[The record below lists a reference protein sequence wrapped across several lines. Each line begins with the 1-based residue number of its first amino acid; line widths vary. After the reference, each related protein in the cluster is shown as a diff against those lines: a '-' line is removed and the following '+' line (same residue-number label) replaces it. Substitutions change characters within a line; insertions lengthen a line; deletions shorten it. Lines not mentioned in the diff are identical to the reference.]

1 MALGDIAQCHRL
13 RAGASAAPSV
23 RGPANAGG
31 FHRLAMIATAP
42 APRTTNILGRR
53 LLATFVTV
61 LLLTLAGSAIG
72 VWSLRSVDAATR
84 QAIENNVAT
93 ERLVADAYRL
103 QAINTERYKAMAL
116 SSEPEVGE
124 ILSADIERTQ
134 TQYSGLMDQLAT
146 RLQTPAEQALLT
158 GTHDKAQD
166 FQAAVKE
173 LVAARDFGLT
183 ERIRKVFT
191 ERFEPSAAALLG
203 SLQQLAQ
210 SQRDAIDAA
219 GAQIAQSSQRAQVAL
234 TLFCATALLLG
245 SVLTWWLV
253 RSISRPIGT
262 ANATAQRVSSLDLRE
277 NIEGHNRDEAGQLLL
292 SLNTMQEALRT
303 LVMQVRQS
311 AQSVRLAAHEIA
323 QGNADL
329 SERTEG
335 TASSLQQTAAA
346 LEQVTQRLHQSTE
359 TAARAEHMAS
369 QASAVATEGGN
380 AMAQVVRTM
389 QNIQQSS
396 RKVEEVTGVIDS
408 IAFQTNI
415 LALNAAVEAARA
427 GEQGRGFAVVAG
439 EVRALAQRSADA
451 AKEIKGLID
460 GSVAK
465 VEQGARLV
473 GDAGATMTDIVEQ
486 AQRVAGLIAE
496 ISTATAE
503 QTDGIAQVGE
513 AVAHLDRST
522 QQNAALVEQSA
533 AAAQALKQQAAQ
545 LAQAV
550 SVFRLGFDA
559 AASSSAHSSPRRS
572 HALPDRAASAAP
584 RLPGV

>member
-1 MALGDIAQCHRL
+1 
-13 RAGASAAPSV
+13 
-23 RGPANAGG
+23 
-31 FHRLAMIATAP
+31 MIATAP

-124 ILSADIERTQ
+124 ILPADIERTQ
-134 TQYSGLMDQLAT
+134 THYRELMDQLAT

-292 SLNTMQEALRT
+292 SLNTMQQALRT

-380 AMAQVVRTM
+380 AMAQVVHTM

-427 GEQGRGFAVVAG
+427 GEQGRGFAVVAA
-439 EVRALAQRSADA
+439 EVRQLAMRAGEA
-451 AKEIKGLID
+451 AREIKGLIATSAQNVETGTALVNGAGHTMGQIVD
-460 GSVAK
+460 SIRNVASMISDISTTTLSQTRDINDINTA
-465 VEQGARLV
+465 VARL
-473 GDAGATMTDIVEQ
+473 DQM
-486 AQRVAGLIAE
+486 
-496 ISTATAE
+496 
-503 QTDGIAQVGE
+503 
-513 AVAHLDRST
+513 T
-522 QQNAALVEQSA
+522 QQNSALVEESA
-533 AAAQALKQQAAQ
+533 AASEGLRHQANELTHLISQFVLPPQ
-545 LAQAV
+545 
-550 SVFRLGFDA
+550 
-559 AASSSAHSSPRRS
+559 HE
-572 HALPDRAASAAP
+572 ALPVPGPVRMPALPSA
-584 RLPGV
+584 

>member
-1 MALGDIAQCHRL
+1 
-13 RAGASAAPSV
+13 
-23 RGPANAGG
+23 
-31 FHRLAMIATAP
+31 MIATAP

-103 QAINTERYKAMAL
+103 QAINAERYKAMAL

-134 TQYSGLMDQLAT
+134 THYRELMDQLAT

-173 LVAARDFGLT
+173 LVTARDFGLT
-183 ERIRKVFT
+183 ERIRKVFA

-427 GEQGRGFAVVAG
+427 GEQGRGFAVVAA
-439 EVRALAQRSADA
+439 EVRQLAMRAGEA
-451 AKEIKGLID
+451 AREIKGLIATSAQNVETGTALVNGAGHTMGQIVD
-460 GSVAK
+460 SIRNVASMISDISTTTLSQTRDINDINTA
-465 VEQGARLV
+465 VARL
-473 GDAGATMTDIVEQ
+473 DQM
-486 AQRVAGLIAE
+486 
-496 ISTATAE
+496 
-503 QTDGIAQVGE
+503 
-513 AVAHLDRST
+513 T
-522 QQNAALVEQSA
+522 QQNSALVEESA
-533 AAAQALKQQAAQ
+533 AASEGLRHQANELTHLISQFVLPPQ
-545 LAQAV
+545 
-550 SVFRLGFDA
+550 
-559 AASSSAHSSPRRS
+559 HE
-572 HALPDRAASAAP
+572 ALPVPGPVRMPALPSA
-584 RLPGV
+584 

>member
-1 MALGDIAQCHRL
+1 
-13 RAGASAAPSV
+13 
-23 RGPANAGG
+23 
-31 FHRLAMIATAP
+31 MIATAP
-42 APRTTNILGRR
+42 APRATNILGRR

-134 TQYSGLMDQLAT
+134 THYRELMDQLAT

-173 LVAARDFGLT
+173 LVTARDFGLT

-219 GAQIAQSSQRAQVAL
+219 AAQIAQSSQRAQVAL

-253 RSISRPIGT
+253 RSISRPIGA

-323 QGNADL
+323 QGNAEL

-396 RKVEEVTGVIDS
+396 RKVEEVSGVIDS

-427 GEQGRGFAVVAG
+427 GEQGRGFAVVAA
-439 EVRALAQRSADA
+439 EVRQLAMRAGEA
-451 AKEIKGLID
+451 AREIKGLIATSAQNVETGTALVNGAGHTMGQIVD
-460 GSVAK
+460 SIRNVASMISDISTTTLSQTRDINDINTA
-465 VEQGARLV
+465 VARL
-473 GDAGATMTDIVEQ
+473 DQM
-486 AQRVAGLIAE
+486 
-496 ISTATAE
+496 
-503 QTDGIAQVGE
+503 
-513 AVAHLDRST
+513 T
-522 QQNAALVEQSA
+522 QQNSALVEESA
-533 AAAQALKQQAAQ
+533 AASEGLRHQANELTHLISQFVLPSQ
-545 LAQAV
+545 
-550 SVFRLGFDA
+550 
-559 AASSSAHSSPRRS
+559 HE
-572 HALPDRAASAAP
+572 ALPVPGPVRMPALPSA
-584 RLPGV
+584 

>member
-1 MALGDIAQCHRL
+1 
-13 RAGASAAPSV
+13 
-23 RGPANAGG
+23 
-31 FHRLAMIATAP
+31 MIATAP

-103 QAINTERYKAMAL
+103 QAMNAERYKAMAL

-134 TQYSGLMDQLAT
+134 THYRELMEQLAT

-173 LVAARDFGLT
+173 LVTARDFGLT

-253 RSISRPIGT
+253 RSISRPIGA

-277 NIEGHNRDEAGQLLL
+277 NIEGHNQDEAGQLLL

-323 QGNADL
+323 QGNTDL

-359 TAARAEHMAS
+359 TAARAEHMANH
-369 QASAVATEGGN
+369 ASAVATEGGN

-427 GEQGRGFAVVAG
+427 GEQGRGFAVVAA
-439 EVRALAQRSADA
+439 EVRQLAMRAGEA
-451 AKEIKGLID
+451 AREIKGLIATSAQNVETGTALVNGAGHTMD
-460 GSVAK
+460 QIVESIRNVASMISDISSTTLSQTRDINDINTA
-465 VEQGARLV
+465 VARL
-473 GDAGATMTDIVEQ
+473 DQM
-486 AQRVAGLIAE
+486 
-496 ISTATAE
+496 
-503 QTDGIAQVGE
+503 
-513 AVAHLDRST
+513 T
-522 QQNAALVEQSA
+522 QQNSALVEESA
-533 AAAQALKQQAAQ
+533 AASEGLRHQANELTHLISQFVLPPQ
-545 LAQAV
+545 
-550 SVFRLGFDA
+550 
-559 AASSSAHSSPRRS
+559 HE
-572 HALPDRAASAAP
+572 ALPVPGPVRMPALPSA
-584 RLPGV
+584 

>member
-1 MALGDIAQCHRL
+1 
-13 RAGASAAPSV
+13 
-23 RGPANAGG
+23 
-31 FHRLAMIATAP
+31 MIATAP

-134 TQYSGLMDQLAT
+134 THYRELMEQLAT

-173 LVAARDFGLT
+173 LVTARDFGLT

-323 QGNADL
+323 QGNTDL

-346 LEQVTQRLHQSTE
+346 LEQVTQRLHQSSE
-359 TAARAEHMAS
+359 TAARAEHMANH
-369 QASAVATEGGN
+369 ASAVATEGGN

-427 GEQGRGFAVVAG
+427 GEQGRGFAVVAA
-439 EVRALAQRSADA
+439 EVRQLAMRAGEA
-451 AKEIKGLID
+451 AREIKGLIATSAQNVET
-460 GSVAK
+460 GTALVNGAGHTMGQIVESIRNVASMISDISTTTLSQTRDINDINTA
-465 VEQGARLV
+465 VARL
-473 GDAGATMTDIVEQ
+473 DQM
-486 AQRVAGLIAE
+486 
-496 ISTATAE
+496 
-503 QTDGIAQVGE
+503 
-513 AVAHLDRST
+513 T
-522 QQNAALVEQSA
+522 QQNSALVEESA
-533 AAAQALKQQAAQ
+533 AASEGLRHQANELTHLISQFVLPPQ
-545 LAQAV
+545 
-550 SVFRLGFDA
+550 
-559 AASSSAHSSPRRS
+559 HE
-572 HALPDRAASAAP
+572 ALPVPGPVRMPALPSA
-584 RLPGV
+584 

>member
-1 MALGDIAQCHRL
+1 
-13 RAGASAAPSV
+13 
-23 RGPANAGG
+23 
-31 FHRLAMIATAP
+31 MIATAP

-103 QAINTERYKAMAL
+103 QAINAERYKAMAL

-134 TQYSGLMDQLAT
+134 THYRELMDQLAT

-173 LVAARDFGLT
+173 LVTARDFGLT

-292 SLNTMQEALRT
+292 SLNTMQQALRT

-380 AMAQVVRTM
+380 AMAQVVHTM

-427 GEQGRGFAVVAG
+427 GEQGRGFAVVAA
-439 EVRALAQRSADA
+439 EVRQLAMRAGEA
-451 AKEIKGLID
+451 AREIKGLIATSAQNVETGTALVNGAGHTMGQIVD
-460 GSVAK
+460 SIRNVASMISDISTTTLSQTRDINDINTA
-465 VEQGARLV
+465 VARL
-473 GDAGATMTDIVEQ
+473 DQM
-486 AQRVAGLIAE
+486 
-496 ISTATAE
+496 
-503 QTDGIAQVGE
+503 
-513 AVAHLDRST
+513 T
-522 QQNAALVEQSA
+522 QQNSALVEESA
-533 AAAQALKQQAAQ
+533 AASEGLRHQANELTHLISQFVLPPQ
-545 LAQAV
+545 
-550 SVFRLGFDA
+550 
-559 AASSSAHSSPRRS
+559 HE
-572 HALPDRAASAAP
+572 ALPVPGPVRMPALPSA
-584 RLPGV
+584 

>member
-1 MALGDIAQCHRL
+1 
-13 RAGASAAPSV
+13 
-23 RGPANAGG
+23 
-31 FHRLAMIATAP
+31 MIATAP

-134 TQYSGLMDQLAT
+134 THYRELMDQLAT

-173 LVAARDFGLT
+173 LVTARDFGLT
-183 ERIRKVFT
+183 ERIRKVFK

-303 LVMQVRQS
+303 LVRQVRQS

-427 GEQGRGFAVVAG
+427 GEQGRGFAVVAA
-439 EVRALAQRSADA
+439 EVRQLAMRAGEA
-451 AKEIKGLID
+451 AREIKGLIATSAQNVETGTALVNGAGHTMGQIVD
-460 GSVAK
+460 SIRNVASMISDISTTTLSQTRDINDINTA
-465 VEQGARLV
+465 VARL
-473 GDAGATMTDIVEQ
+473 DQM
-486 AQRVAGLIAE
+486 
-496 ISTATAE
+496 
-503 QTDGIAQVGE
+503 
-513 AVAHLDRST
+513 T
-522 QQNAALVEQSA
+522 QQNSALVEESA
-533 AAAQALKQQAAQ
+533 AASEGLRHQANELTHLISQFVLPPQ
-545 LAQAV
+545 
-550 SVFRLGFDA
+550 
-559 AASSSAHSSPRRS
+559 HE
-572 HALPDRAASAAP
+572 ALPVPGPVRMPALPSA
-584 RLPGV
+584 

>member
-1 MALGDIAQCHRL
+1 
-13 RAGASAAPSV
+13 
-23 RGPANAGG
+23 
-31 FHRLAMIATAP
+31 MIATAP
-42 APRTTNILGRR
+42 APRATNILGRR

-103 QAINTERYKAMAL
+103 QAINAERYKAMAL

-134 TQYSGLMDQLAT
+134 TQYRELMDQLAT

-173 LVAARDFGLT
+173 LVTARDFGLT

-253 RSISRPIGT
+253 RSISRPIGA

-292 SLNTMQEALRT
+292 SLNTMQQALRT

-380 AMAQVVRTM
+380 AMAQVVHTM

-427 GEQGRGFAVVAG
+427 GEQGRGFAVVAA
-439 EVRALAQRSADA
+439 EVRQLAMRAGEA
-451 AKEIKGLID
+451 AREIKGLIATSAQNVET
-460 GSVAK
+460 GTALVNGAGHTMGQIVESIRNVASMISDISTTTLSQTRDINDINTA
-465 VEQGARLV
+465 VARL
-473 GDAGATMTDIVEQ
+473 DQM
-486 AQRVAGLIAE
+486 
-496 ISTATAE
+496 
-503 QTDGIAQVGE
+503 
-513 AVAHLDRST
+513 T
-522 QQNAALVEQSA
+522 QQNSALVEESA
-533 AAAQALKQQAAQ
+533 AASEGLRHQANELTHLISQFVLPPQ
-545 LAQAV
+545 
-550 SVFRLGFDA
+550 
-559 AASSSAHSSPRRS
+559 HE
-572 HALPDRAASAAP
+572 ALPVPGPVRMPALPSA
-584 RLPGV
+584 

>member
-1 MALGDIAQCHRL
+1 MT
-13 RAGASAAPSV
+13 
-23 RGPANAGG
+23 
-31 FHRLAMIATAP
+31 ATAP
-42 APRTTNILGRR
+42 APRATNILGRR

-134 TQYSGLMDQLAT
+134 THYRELMDQLAT

-173 LVAARDFGLT
+173 LVTARDFGLT

-253 RSISRPIGT
+253 RSISRPIGA

-427 GEQGRGFAVVAG
+427 GEQGRGFAVVAA
-439 EVRALAQRSADA
+439 EVRQLAMRAGEA
-451 AKEIKGLID
+451 AREIKGLIATSAQNVET
-460 GSVAK
+460 GTALVNGAGHTMGQIVESIRNVASMISDISTTTLSQTRDINDINTA
-465 VEQGARLV
+465 VARL
-473 GDAGATMTDIVEQ
+473 DQM
-486 AQRVAGLIAE
+486 
-496 ISTATAE
+496 
-503 QTDGIAQVGE
+503 
-513 AVAHLDRST
+513 T
-522 QQNAALVEQSA
+522 QQNSALVEESA
-533 AAAQALKQQAAQ
+533 AASEGLRHQANELTHLISQFVLPPQ
-545 LAQAV
+545 
-550 SVFRLGFDA
+550 
-559 AASSSAHSSPRRS
+559 HE
-572 HALPDRAASAAP
+572 ALPVPGPVRMPALPSA
-584 RLPGV
+584 

>member
-1 MALGDIAQCHRL
+1 
-13 RAGASAAPSV
+13 
-23 RGPANAGG
+23 
-31 FHRLAMIATAP
+31 MIATAP

-134 TQYSGLMDQLAT
+134 THYRELMDQLAT

-380 AMAQVVRTM
+380 AMAQVVHTM

-415 LALNAAVEAARA
+415 LALNAAVEAAR
-427 GEQGRGFAVVAG
+427 
-439 EVRALAQRSADA
+439 
-451 AKEIKGLID
+451 EIKGLIATSAQNVET
-460 GSVAK
+460 GTALVNGAGHTMGQIVESIRNVASMISDISTTTLSQTRDINDINTA
-465 VEQGARLV
+465 VARL
-473 GDAGATMTDIVEQ
+473 DQM
-486 AQRVAGLIAE
+486 
-496 ISTATAE
+496 
-503 QTDGIAQVGE
+503 
-513 AVAHLDRST
+513 T
-522 QQNAALVEQSA
+522 QQNSALVEESA
-533 AAAQALKQQAAQ
+533 AASEGLRHQANELTHLISQFVLPEQ
-545 LAQAV
+545 
-550 SVFRLGFDA
+550 
-559 AASSSAHSSPRRS
+559 HE
-572 HALPDRAASAAP
+572 ALPVPGPVRMPALPSA
-584 RLPGV
+584 

>member
-1 MALGDIAQCHRL
+1 
-13 RAGASAAPSV
+13 
-23 RGPANAGG
+23 
-31 FHRLAMIATAP
+31 MIATAP
-42 APRTTNILGRR
+42 APRATNILGRR

-103 QAINTERYKAMAL
+103 QAINAERYKAMAL

-134 TQYSGLMDQLAT
+134 THYRELMDQLAT

-173 LVAARDFGLT
+173 LVTARDFGLT
-183 ERIRKVFT
+183 ERIRKVFA

-253 RSISRPIGT
+253 RSISRPIGA

-427 GEQGRGFAVVAG
+427 GEQGRGFAVVAA
-439 EVRALAQRSADA
+439 EVRQLAMRAGEA
-451 AKEIKGLID
+451 AREIKGLIATSAQNVETGTALVNGAGHTMGQIVD
-460 GSVAK
+460 SIRNVASMISDISTTTLSQTRDINDINTA
-465 VEQGARLV
+465 VARL
-473 GDAGATMTDIVEQ
+473 DQM
-486 AQRVAGLIAE
+486 
-496 ISTATAE
+496 
-503 QTDGIAQVGE
+503 
-513 AVAHLDRST
+513 T
-522 QQNAALVEQSA
+522 QQNSALVEESA
-533 AAAQALKQQAAQ
+533 AASEGLRHQANELTHLISQFVLPPQ
-545 LAQAV
+545 
-550 SVFRLGFDA
+550 
-559 AASSSAHSSPRRS
+559 HE
-572 HALPDRAASAAP
+572 ALPVPGPVRMPALPSA
-584 RLPGV
+584 

>member
-1 MALGDIAQCHRL
+1 
-13 RAGASAAPSV
+13 
-23 RGPANAGG
+23 
-31 FHRLAMIATAP
+31 MIATAP

-124 ILSADIERTQ
+124 ILSADIERTK
-134 TQYSGLMDQLAT
+134 THYRELMEQLAT

-173 LVAARDFGLT
+173 LVTARDFGLT

-359 TAARAEHMAS
+359 TAARAEHMANH
-369 QASAVATEGGN
+369 ASAVATEGGN
-380 AMAQVVRTM
+380 AMAQVVHTM

-427 GEQGRGFAVVAG
+427 GEQGRGFAVVAA
-439 EVRALAQRSADA
+439 EVRQLAMRAGEA
-451 AKEIKGLID
+451 AREIKGLIATSAQNVET
-460 GSVAK
+460 GTALVNGAGHTMGQIVESIRNVASMISDISTTTLSQTRDINDINTA
-465 VEQGARLV
+465 VARL
-473 GDAGATMTDIVEQ
+473 DQM
-486 AQRVAGLIAE
+486 
-496 ISTATAE
+496 
-503 QTDGIAQVGE
+503 
-513 AVAHLDRST
+513 T
-522 QQNAALVEQSA
+522 QQNSALVEESA
-533 AAAQALKQQAAQ
+533 AASEGLRHQANELTHLISQFVLPPQ
-545 LAQAV
+545 
-550 SVFRLGFDA
+550 
-559 AASSSAHSSPRRS
+559 HE
-572 HALPDRAASAAP
+572 ALPVPGPVRMPALPSA
-584 RLPGV
+584 

>member
-1 MALGDIAQCHRL
+1 
-13 RAGASAAPSV
+13 
-23 RGPANAGG
+23 
-31 FHRLAMIATAP
+31 MIATAP
-42 APRTTNILGRR
+42 APRATNILGRR

-103 QAINTERYKAMAL
+103 QAINAERYKAMAL

-134 TQYSGLMDQLAT
+134 THYRELMDQLAT

-427 GEQGRGFAVVAG
+427 GEQGRGFAVVAA
-439 EVRALAQRSADA
+439 EVRQLAMRAGEA
-451 AKEIKGLID
+451 AREIKGLIATSAQNVET
-460 GSVAK
+460 GTALVNGAGHTMGQIVESIRNVASMISDISTTTLSQTRDINDINTA
-465 VEQGARLV
+465 VARL
-473 GDAGATMTDIVEQ
+473 DQM
-486 AQRVAGLIAE
+486 
-496 ISTATAE
+496 
-503 QTDGIAQVGE
+503 
-513 AVAHLDRST
+513 T
-522 QQNAALVEQSA
+522 QQNSALVEESA
-533 AAAQALKQQAAQ
+533 AASEGLRHQANELTHLISQFVLPPQ
-545 LAQAV
+545 
-550 SVFRLGFDA
+550 
-559 AASSSAHSSPRRS
+559 HE
-572 HALPDRAASAAP
+572 ALPVPGPVRMPALPSA
-584 RLPGV
+584 

>member
-1 MALGDIAQCHRL
+1 
-13 RAGASAAPSV
+13 
-23 RGPANAGG
+23 
-31 FHRLAMIATAP
+31 MIATAP
-42 APRTTNILGRR
+42 APRATNILGRR

-103 QAINTERYKAMAL
+103 QAINAERYKAMAL

-134 TQYSGLMDQLAT
+134 THYRELMDQLAT

-173 LVAARDFGLT
+173 LVTARDFGLT

-245 SVLTWWLV
+245 GVLTWWLV

-380 AMAQVVRTM
+380 AMAQVIHTM

-427 GEQGRGFAVVAG
+427 GEQGRGFAVVAA
-439 EVRALAQRSADA
+439 EVRQLAMRAGEA
-451 AKEIKGLID
+451 AREIKGLIATSAQNVET
-460 GSVAK
+460 GTALVNGAGHTMGQIVESIRNVASMISDISTTTLSQTRDINDINTA
-465 VEQGARLV
+465 VARL
-473 GDAGATMTDIVEQ
+473 DQM
-486 AQRVAGLIAE
+486 
-496 ISTATAE
+496 
-503 QTDGIAQVGE
+503 
-513 AVAHLDRST
+513 T
-522 QQNAALVEQSA
+522 QQNSALVEESA
-533 AAAQALKQQAAQ
+533 AASEGLRHQANELTHLISQFVLPSQ
-545 LAQAV
+545 
-550 SVFRLGFDA
+550 
-559 AASSSAHSSPRRS
+559 HE
-572 HALPDRAASAAP
+572 ALPVPGPVRMPALPSA
-584 RLPGV
+584 

>member
-1 MALGDIAQCHRL
+1 
-13 RAGASAAPSV
+13 
-23 RGPANAGG
+23 
-31 FHRLAMIATAP
+31 MIATAP
-42 APRTTNILGRR
+42 APRAPNILGRR

-134 TQYSGLMDQLAT
+134 THYRELMEQLAT

-173 LVAARDFGLT
+173 LVTARDFGLT

-219 GAQIAQSSQRAQVAL
+219 GAQIARSSQRAQVAL

-253 RSISRPIGT
+253 RSISRPIGA

-323 QGNADL
+323 QGNTDL

-380 AMAQVVRTM
+380 AMAQVVHTM

-427 GEQGRGFAVVAG
+427 GEQGRGFAVVAA
-439 EVRALAQRSADA
+439 EVRQLAMRAGEA
-451 AKEIKGLID
+451 AREIKGLIATSAQNVETGTALVNGAGHTMD
-460 GSVAK
+460 QIVESIRNVASMISDISSTTLSQTRDINDINTA
-465 VEQGARLV
+465 VARL
-473 GDAGATMTDIVEQ
+473 DQM
-486 AQRVAGLIAE
+486 
-496 ISTATAE
+496 
-503 QTDGIAQVGE
+503 
-513 AVAHLDRST
+513 T
-522 QQNAALVEQSA
+522 QQNSALVEESA
-533 AAAQALKQQAAQ
+533 AASEGLRHQANELTHLISQFVLPEQ
-545 LAQAV
+545 
-550 SVFRLGFDA
+550 
-559 AASSSAHSSPRRS
+559 HE
-572 HALPDRAASAAP
+572 ALPVPGPVRMPALPSA
-584 RLPGV
+584 

>member
-1 MALGDIAQCHRL
+1 
-13 RAGASAAPSV
+13 
-23 RGPANAGG
+23 
-31 FHRLAMIATAP
+31 MIATAP

-103 QAINTERYKAMAL
+103 QAMNAERYKAMAL

-134 TQYSGLMDQLAT
+134 THYRELMEQLAT

-173 LVAARDFGLT
+173 LVTARDFGLT

-253 RSISRPIGT
+253 RSISRPIGA

-277 NIEGHNRDEAGQLLL
+277 NIEGHNQDEAGQLLL

-323 QGNADL
+323 QGNTDL

-427 GEQGRGFAVVAG
+427 GEQGRGFAVVAA
-439 EVRALAQRSADA
+439 EVRQLAMRAGEA
-451 AKEIKGLID
+451 AREIKGLIATSAQNVETGTALVNGAGHTMD
-460 GSVAK
+460 QIVESIRNVASMISDISSTTLSQTRDINDINTA
-465 VEQGARLV
+465 VARL
-473 GDAGATMTDIVEQ
+473 DQM
-486 AQRVAGLIAE
+486 
-496 ISTATAE
+496 
-503 QTDGIAQVGE
+503 
-513 AVAHLDRST
+513 T
-522 QQNAALVEQSA
+522 QQNSALVEESA
-533 AAAQALKQQAAQ
+533 AASEGLRHQANELTHLISQFVLPPQ
-545 LAQAV
+545 
-550 SVFRLGFDA
+550 
-559 AASSSAHSSPRRS
+559 HE
-572 HALPDRAASAAP
+572 ALPVPGPVRMPALPSA
-584 RLPGV
+584 

>member
-1 MALGDIAQCHRL
+1 
-13 RAGASAAPSV
+13 
-23 RGPANAGG
+23 
-31 FHRLAMIATAP
+31 MIATAP

-103 QAINTERYKAMAL
+103 QAINAERYKAMAL

-134 TQYSGLMDQLAT
+134 THYRELMDQLAT

-173 LVAARDFGLT
+173 LVTARDFGLT
-183 ERIRKVFT
+183 ERIRKVFA

-380 AMAQVVRTM
+380 AMAQVVHTM

-427 GEQGRGFAVVAG
+427 GEQGRGFAVVAA
-439 EVRALAQRSADA
+439 EVRQLAMRAGEA
-451 AKEIKGLID
+451 AREIKGLIATSAQNVET
-460 GSVAK
+460 GTALVNGAGHTMGKIVESIRNVASMISDISTTTLSQTRDINDINTA
-465 VEQGARLV
+465 VARL
-473 GDAGATMTDIVEQ
+473 DQM
-486 AQRVAGLIAE
+486 
-496 ISTATAE
+496 
-503 QTDGIAQVGE
+503 
-513 AVAHLDRST
+513 T
-522 QQNAALVEQSA
+522 QQNSALVEESA
-533 AAAQALKQQAAQ
+533 AASEGLRHQANELTHLISQFVLPPQ
-545 LAQAV
+545 
-550 SVFRLGFDA
+550 
-559 AASSSAHSSPRRS
+559 HE
-572 HALPDRAASAAP
+572 ALPVPGPVRMPALPSA
-584 RLPGV
+584 

>member
-1 MALGDIAQCHRL
+1 
-13 RAGASAAPSV
+13 
-23 RGPANAGG
+23 
-31 FHRLAMIATAP
+31 MIATAP

-93 ERLVADAYRL
+93 ERLVADACRL
-103 QAINTERYKAMAL
+103 QAINAERYKAMAL

-134 TQYSGLMDQLAT
+134 TQYRELMDQLAT

-183 ERIRKVFT
+183 ERIRKVFA

-253 RSISRPIGT
+253 RSISRPIGA

-292 SLNTMQEALRT
+292 SLNTMQQALRT

-427 GEQGRGFAVVAG
+427 GEQGRGFAVVAA
-439 EVRALAQRSADA
+439 EVRQLAMRAGEA
-451 AKEIKGLID
+451 AREIKGLIATSAQNVET
-460 GSVAK
+460 GTALVNGAGHTMGQIVESIRNVASMISDISTTTLSQTRDINDINTA
-465 VEQGARLV
+465 VARL
-473 GDAGATMTDIVEQ
+473 DQM
-486 AQRVAGLIAE
+486 
-496 ISTATAE
+496 
-503 QTDGIAQVGE
+503 
-513 AVAHLDRST
+513 T
-522 QQNAALVEQSA
+522 QQNSALVEESA
-533 AAAQALKQQAAQ
+533 AASEGLRHQANELTHLISQFVLPPQ
-545 LAQAV
+545 
-550 SVFRLGFDA
+550 
-559 AASSSAHSSPRRS
+559 HE
-572 HALPDRAASAAP
+572 ALPVPGPVRMPALPSA
-584 RLPGV
+584 

>member
-1 MALGDIAQCHRL
+1 
-13 RAGASAAPSV
+13 
-23 RGPANAGG
+23 
-31 FHRLAMIATAP
+31 MIATAP

-134 TQYSGLMDQLAT
+134 THYRELMDQLAT

-173 LVAARDFGLT
+173 LVTARDFGLT
-183 ERIRKVFT
+183 ERIRKVFA

-303 LVMQVRQS
+303 LVRQVRQS

-380 AMAQVVRTM
+380 AMAQVVHTM

-427 GEQGRGFAVVAG
+427 GEQGRGFAVVAA
-439 EVRALAQRSADA
+439 EVRQLAMRAGEA
-451 AKEIKGLID
+451 AREIKGLIATSAQNVET
-460 GSVAK
+460 GTALVNGAGHTMGQIVESIRNVASMISDISTTTLSQTRDINDINTA
-465 VEQGARLV
+465 VARL
-473 GDAGATMTDIVEQ
+473 DQM
-486 AQRVAGLIAE
+486 
-496 ISTATAE
+496 
-503 QTDGIAQVGE
+503 
-513 AVAHLDRST
+513 T
-522 QQNAALVEQSA
+522 QQNSALVEESA
-533 AAAQALKQQAAQ
+533 AASEGLRHQANELTHLISQFVLPPQ
-545 LAQAV
+545 
-550 SVFRLGFDA
+550 
-559 AASSSAHSSPRRS
+559 HE
-572 HALPDRAASAAP
+572 ALPVPGPVRMPALPSA
-584 RLPGV
+584 

>member
-1 MALGDIAQCHRL
+1 
-13 RAGASAAPSV
+13 
-23 RGPANAGG
+23 
-31 FHRLAMIATAP
+31 MIATAP
-42 APRTTNILGRR
+42 APRATNILGRR

-134 TQYSGLMDQLAT
+134 TQYRELMDQLAT

-173 LVAARDFGLT
+173 LVTARDFGLT

-427 GEQGRGFAVVAG
+427 GEQGRGFAVVAA
-439 EVRALAQRSADA
+439 EVRQLAMRAGEA
-451 AKEIKGLID
+451 AREIKGLIATSAQNVET
-460 GSVAK
+460 GTALVNGAGHTMGQIVESIRNVASMISDISTTTLSQTRDINDINTA
-465 VEQGARLV
+465 VARL
-473 GDAGATMTDIVEQ
+473 DQM
-486 AQRVAGLIAE
+486 
-496 ISTATAE
+496 
-503 QTDGIAQVGE
+503 
-513 AVAHLDRST
+513 T
-522 QQNAALVEQSA
+522 QQNSALVEESA
-533 AAAQALKQQAAQ
+533 AASEGLRHQANELTHLISQFVLPPQ
-545 LAQAV
+545 
-550 SVFRLGFDA
+550 
-559 AASSSAHSSPRRS
+559 HE
-572 HALPDRAASAAP
+572 ALPVPGPVRMPALPSA
-584 RLPGV
+584 

>member
-1 MALGDIAQCHRL
+1 
-13 RAGASAAPSV
+13 
-23 RGPANAGG
+23 
-31 FHRLAMIATAP
+31 MIATAP

-134 TQYSGLMDQLAT
+134 THYRELMEQLAT

-173 LVAARDFGLT
+173 LVTARDFGLT

-253 RSISRPIGT
+253 RSISRPIGA

-359 TAARAEHMAS
+359 TAARAEHMANH
-369 QASAVATEGGN
+369 ASAVATEGGN

-427 GEQGRGFAVVAG
+427 GEQGRGFAVVAA
-439 EVRALAQRSADA
+439 EVRQLAMRAGEA
-451 AKEIKGLID
+451 AREIKGLIATSAQNVET
-460 GSVAK
+460 GTALVNGAGHTMGQIVESIRNVASMISDISTTTLSQTRDINDINTA
-465 VEQGARLV
+465 VARL
-473 GDAGATMTDIVEQ
+473 DQM
-486 AQRVAGLIAE
+486 
-496 ISTATAE
+496 
-503 QTDGIAQVGE
+503 
-513 AVAHLDRST
+513 T
-522 QQNAALVEQSA
+522 QQNSALVEESA
-533 AAAQALKQQAAQ
+533 AASEGLRHQANELTHLISQFVLPEQ
-545 LAQAV
+545 
-550 SVFRLGFDA
+550 
-559 AASSSAHSSPRRS
+559 HE
-572 HALPDRAASAAP
+572 ALPVPGPVRMPALPSA
-584 RLPGV
+584 

>member
-1 MALGDIAQCHRL
+1 
-13 RAGASAAPSV
+13 
-23 RGPANAGG
+23 
-31 FHRLAMIATAP
+31 MIATAP

-134 TQYSGLMDQLAT
+134 THYRELMDQLAT

-183 ERIRKVFT
+183 ERIRKVFA

-292 SLNTMQEALRT
+292 SLNTMQQALRT

-427 GEQGRGFAVVAG
+427 GEQGRGFAVVAA
-439 EVRALAQRSADA
+439 EVRQLAMRAGEA
-451 AKEIKGLID
+451 AREIKGLIATSAQNVET
-460 GSVAK
+460 GTALVNGAGHTMGQIVESIRNVASMISDISTTTLSQTRDINDINTA
-465 VEQGARLV
+465 VARL
-473 GDAGATMTDIVEQ
+473 DQM
-486 AQRVAGLIAE
+486 
-496 ISTATAE
+496 
-503 QTDGIAQVGE
+503 
-513 AVAHLDRST
+513 T
-522 QQNAALVEQSA
+522 QQNSALVEESA
-533 AAAQALKQQAAQ
+533 AASEGLRHQANELTHLISQFVLPPQ
-545 LAQAV
+545 
-550 SVFRLGFDA
+550 
-559 AASSSAHSSPRRS
+559 HE
-572 HALPDRAASAAP
+572 ALPVPGPVRMPALPSA
-584 RLPGV
+584 

>member
-1 MALGDIAQCHRL
+1 
-13 RAGASAAPSV
+13 
-23 RGPANAGG
+23 
-31 FHRLAMIATAP
+31 MIATAP
-42 APRTTNILGRR
+42 APRATNILGRR

-134 TQYSGLMDQLAT
+134 THYRELMDQLAT

-173 LVAARDFGLT
+173 LVTARDFGLT

-427 GEQGRGFAVVAG
+427 GEQGRGFAVVAA
-439 EVRALAQRSADA
+439 EVRQLAMRAGEA
-451 AKEIKGLID
+451 AREIKGLIATSAQNVETGTALVNGAGHTMGQIVD
-460 GSVAK
+460 SIRNVAGMISDISTTTLSQTRDINDINTA
-465 VEQGARLV
+465 VARL
-473 GDAGATMTDIVEQ
+473 DQM
-486 AQRVAGLIAE
+486 
-496 ISTATAE
+496 
-503 QTDGIAQVGE
+503 
-513 AVAHLDRST
+513 T
-522 QQNAALVEQSA
+522 QQNSALVEESA
-533 AAAQALKQQAAQ
+533 AASEGLRHQANELTHLISQFVLPPQ
-545 LAQAV
+545 
-550 SVFRLGFDA
+550 
-559 AASSSAHSSPRRS
+559 HE
-572 HALPDRAASAAP
+572 ALPVPGPVRMPALPSA
-584 RLPGV
+584 

>member
-1 MALGDIAQCHRL
+1 
-13 RAGASAAPSV
+13 
-23 RGPANAGG
+23 
-31 FHRLAMIATAP
+31 MIATAP

-103 QAINTERYKAMAL
+103 QAINAERYKAMAL

-134 TQYSGLMDQLAT
+134 THYRELMDQLAT

-253 RSISRPIGT
+253 RSISRPIGA

-292 SLNTMQEALRT
+292 SLNTMQQALRT

-380 AMAQVVRTM
+380 AMAQVVHTM

-427 GEQGRGFAVVAG
+427 GEQGRGFAVVAA
-439 EVRALAQRSADA
+439 EVRQLAMRAGEA
-451 AKEIKGLID
+451 AREIKGLIATSAQNVET
-460 GSVAK
+460 GTALVNGAGHTMGQIVESIRNVASMISDISTTTLSQTRDINDINTA
-465 VEQGARLV
+465 VARL
-473 GDAGATMTDIVEQ
+473 DQM
-486 AQRVAGLIAE
+486 
-496 ISTATAE
+496 
-503 QTDGIAQVGE
+503 
-513 AVAHLDRST
+513 T
-522 QQNAALVEQSA
+522 QQNSALVEESA
-533 AAAQALKQQAAQ
+533 AASEGLRHQANELTHLISQFVLPPQ
-545 LAQAV
+545 
-550 SVFRLGFDA
+550 
-559 AASSSAHSSPRRS
+559 HE
-572 HALPDRAASAAP
+572 ALPVPGPVRMPALPSA
-584 RLPGV
+584 

>member
-1 MALGDIAQCHRL
+1 
-13 RAGASAAPSV
+13 
-23 RGPANAGG
+23 
-31 FHRLAMIATAP
+31 MIATAP
-42 APRTTNILGRR
+42 APRATNILGRR

-134 TQYSGLMDQLAT
+134 THYRELMEQLAT

-173 LVAARDFGLT
+173 LVTARDFGLT

-346 LEQVTQRLHQSTE
+346 LEQVTQRLHRSTE

-427 GEQGRGFAVVAG
+427 GEQGRGFAVVAA
-439 EVRALAQRSADA
+439 EVRQLAMRAGEA
-451 AKEIKGLID
+451 AREIKGLIATSAQNVETGTALVNGAGHTMGQIVD
-460 GSVAK
+460 SIRNVASMISDISTTTLSQTRDINDINTA
-465 VEQGARLV
+465 VARL
-473 GDAGATMTDIVEQ
+473 DQM
-486 AQRVAGLIAE
+486 
-496 ISTATAE
+496 
-503 QTDGIAQVGE
+503 
-513 AVAHLDRST
+513 T
-522 QQNAALVEQSA
+522 QQNSALVEESA
-533 AAAQALKQQAAQ
+533 AASEGLRHQANELTHLISQFVLPPQ
-545 LAQAV
+545 
-550 SVFRLGFDA
+550 
-559 AASSSAHSSPRRS
+559 HE
-572 HALPDRAASAAP
+572 ALPVPGPVRMPALPSA
-584 RLPGV
+584 

>member
-1 MALGDIAQCHRL
+1 
-13 RAGASAAPSV
+13 
-23 RGPANAGG
+23 
-31 FHRLAMIATAP
+31 MIATAP
-42 APRTTNILGRR
+42 APRATNILGRR

-134 TQYSGLMDQLAT
+134 TQYRELMDQLAT

-173 LVAARDFGLT
+173 LVTARDFGLT

-253 RSISRPIGT
+253 RSISRPIGA

-380 AMAQVVRTM
+380 AMAQVVHTM

-427 GEQGRGFAVVAG
+427 GEQGRGFAVVAA
-439 EVRALAQRSADA
+439 EVRQLAMRAGEA
-451 AKEIKGLID
+451 AREIKGLIATSAQNVET
-460 GSVAK
+460 GTALVNGAGHTMGQIVESIRNVASMISDISTTTLSQTRDINDINTA
-465 VEQGARLV
+465 VARL
-473 GDAGATMTDIVEQ
+473 DQM
-486 AQRVAGLIAE
+486 
-496 ISTATAE
+496 
-503 QTDGIAQVGE
+503 
-513 AVAHLDRST
+513 T
-522 QQNAALVEQSA
+522 QQNSALVEESA
-533 AAAQALKQQAAQ
+533 AASEGLRHQANELTHLISQFVLPPQ
-545 LAQAV
+545 
-550 SVFRLGFDA
+550 
-559 AASSSAHSSPRRS
+559 HE
-572 HALPDRAASAAP
+572 ALPVPGPVRMPALPSA
-584 RLPGV
+584 

>member
-1 MALGDIAQCHRL
+1 
-13 RAGASAAPSV
+13 
-23 RGPANAGG
+23 
-31 FHRLAMIATAP
+31 MIATAP
-42 APRTTNILGRR
+42 APRATNILGRR

-103 QAINTERYKAMAL
+103 QAINAERYKAMAL

-134 TQYSGLMDQLAT
+134 TQYRELMDQLAT

-253 RSISRPIGT
+253 RSISRPIGA

-292 SLNTMQEALRT
+292 SLNTMQQALRT

-380 AMAQVVRTM
+380 AMAQVVHTM

-427 GEQGRGFAVVAG
+427 GEQGRGFAVVAA
-439 EVRALAQRSADA
+439 EVRQLAMRAGEA
-451 AKEIKGLID
+451 AREIKGLIATSAQNVETGTALVNGAGHTMD
-460 GSVAK
+460 QIVESIRNVASMISDISTTTLSQTRDINDINTA
-465 VEQGARLV
+465 VARL
-473 GDAGATMTDIVEQ
+473 DQM
-486 AQRVAGLIAE
+486 
-496 ISTATAE
+496 
-503 QTDGIAQVGE
+503 
-513 AVAHLDRST
+513 T
-522 QQNAALVEQSA
+522 QQNSALVEESA
-533 AAAQALKQQAAQ
+533 AASEGLRHQANELTHLMSQFVLPPQ
-545 LAQAV
+545 
-550 SVFRLGFDA
+550 
-559 AASSSAHSSPRRS
+559 HE
-572 HALPDRAASAAP
+572 ALPVPGPVRMPALPSA
-584 RLPGV
+584 

>member
-1 MALGDIAQCHRL
+1 
-13 RAGASAAPSV
+13 
-23 RGPANAGG
+23 
-31 FHRLAMIATAP
+31 MIATAP

-103 QAINTERYKAMAL
+103 QAINAERYKAMAL

-134 TQYSGLMDQLAT
+134 THYRELMDQLAT

-303 LVMQVRQS
+303 LVRQVRQS

-359 TAARAEHMAS
+359 TAARAEHMANH
-369 QASAVATEGGN
+369 ASAVATEGGN
-380 AMAQVVRTM
+380 AMAQVVHTM

-427 GEQGRGFAVVAG
+427 GEQGRGFAVVAA
-439 EVRALAQRSADA
+439 EVRQLAMRAGEA
-451 AKEIKGLID
+451 AREIKGLIATSAQNVET
-460 GSVAK
+460 GTALVNGAGHTMGQIVESIRNVASMISDISTTTLSQTRDINDINTA
-465 VEQGARLV
+465 VARL
-473 GDAGATMTDIVEQ
+473 DQM
-486 AQRVAGLIAE
+486 
-496 ISTATAE
+496 
-503 QTDGIAQVGE
+503 
-513 AVAHLDRST
+513 T
-522 QQNAALVEQSA
+522 QQNSALVEESA
-533 AAAQALKQQAAQ
+533 AASEGLRHQANDLTHLISQFVLPEQ
-545 LAQAV
+545 
-550 SVFRLGFDA
+550 
-559 AASSSAHSSPRRS
+559 HE
-572 HALPDRAASAAP
+572 ALPVPGPVRMPALPSA
-584 RLPGV
+584 

>member
-1 MALGDIAQCHRL
+1 
-13 RAGASAAPSV
+13 
-23 RGPANAGG
+23 
-31 FHRLAMIATAP
+31 MIATAP
-42 APRTTNILGRR
+42 APRATNILGRR

-103 QAINTERYKAMAL
+103 QAINAERYKAMAL

-134 TQYSGLMDQLAT
+134 THYRELMDQLAT

-292 SLNTMQEALRT
+292 SLNTMQQALRT

-380 AMAQVVRTM
+380 AMAQVVHTM

-427 GEQGRGFAVVAG
+427 GEQGRGFAVVAA
-439 EVRALAQRSADA
+439 EVRQLAMRAGEA
-451 AKEIKGLID
+451 AREIKGLIATSAQNVET
-460 GSVAK
+460 GTALVNGAGHTMGQIVESIRNVASMISDISTTTLSQTRDINDINTA
-465 VEQGARLV
+465 VARL
-473 GDAGATMTDIVEQ
+473 DQM
-486 AQRVAGLIAE
+486 
-496 ISTATAE
+496 
-503 QTDGIAQVGE
+503 
-513 AVAHLDRST
+513 T
-522 QQNAALVEQSA
+522 QQNSALVEESA
-533 AAAQALKQQAAQ
+533 AASEGLRHQANELTHLISQFVLPPQ
-545 LAQAV
+545 
-550 SVFRLGFDA
+550 
-559 AASSSAHSSPRRS
+559 HE
-572 HALPDRAASAAP
+572 ALPVPGPVRMPALPSA
-584 RLPGV
+584 

>member
-1 MALGDIAQCHRL
+1 
-13 RAGASAAPSV
+13 
-23 RGPANAGG
+23 
-31 FHRLAMIATAP
+31 MIATAP
-42 APRTTNILGRR
+42 APRATNILGRR

-134 TQYSGLMDQLAT
+134 THYRELMDQLAT

-380 AMAQVVRTM
+380 AMAQVVHTM

-427 GEQGRGFAVVAG
+427 GEQGRGFAVVAA
-439 EVRALAQRSADA
+439 EVRQLAMRAGEA
-451 AKEIKGLID
+451 AREIKGLIATSAQNVETGTALVNGAGHTMD
-460 GSVAK
+460 QIVESIRNVASMISDISTTTLSQTRDINDINTA
-465 VEQGARLV
+465 VARL
-473 GDAGATMTDIVEQ
+473 DQM
-486 AQRVAGLIAE
+486 
-496 ISTATAE
+496 
-503 QTDGIAQVGE
+503 
-513 AVAHLDRST
+513 T
-522 QQNAALVEQSA
+522 QQNSALVEESA
-533 AAAQALKQQAAQ
+533 AASEGLRHQANELTHLISQFVLPPQ
-545 LAQAV
+545 
-550 SVFRLGFDA
+550 
-559 AASSSAHSSPRRS
+559 HE
-572 HALPDRAASAAP
+572 ALPVPGPVRMPALPSA
-584 RLPGV
+584 

>member
-1 MALGDIAQCHRL
+1 
-13 RAGASAAPSV
+13 
-23 RGPANAGG
+23 
-31 FHRLAMIATAP
+31 MIATAP

-103 QAINTERYKAMAL
+103 QAINAERYKAMAL

-134 TQYSGLMDQLAT
+134 THYRELMDQLAT

-427 GEQGRGFAVVAG
+427 GEQGRGFAVVAA
-439 EVRALAQRSADA
+439 EVRQLAMRAGEA
-451 AKEIKGLID
+451 AREIKGLIATSAQNVETGTALVNGAGHTMGQIVD
-460 GSVAK
+460 SIRNVASMISDISTTTLSQTRDINDINTA
-465 VEQGARLV
+465 VARL
-473 GDAGATMTDIVEQ
+473 DQM
-486 AQRVAGLIAE
+486 
-496 ISTATAE
+496 
-503 QTDGIAQVGE
+503 
-513 AVAHLDRST
+513 T
-522 QQNAALVEQSA
+522 QQNSAMVEESA
-533 AAAQALKQQAAQ
+533 AASEGLRHQANELTHLISQFVLPSQ
-545 LAQAV
+545 
-550 SVFRLGFDA
+550 
-559 AASSSAHSSPRRS
+559 HE
-572 HALPDRAASAAP
+572 ALPVPGPVRMPALPSA
-584 RLPGV
+584 

>member
-1 MALGDIAQCHRL
+1 
-13 RAGASAAPSV
+13 
-23 RGPANAGG
+23 
-31 FHRLAMIATAP
+31 MIATAP
-42 APRTTNILGRR
+42 APRATNILGRR

-103 QAINTERYKAMAL
+103 QAINAERYKAMAL

-134 TQYSGLMDQLAT
+134 TQYRELMDQLAT

-173 LVAARDFGLT
+173 LVTARDFGLT

-303 LVMQVRQS
+303 LVRQVRQS

-380 AMAQVVRTM
+380 AMAQVVHTM

-427 GEQGRGFAVVAG
+427 GEQGRGFAVVAA
-439 EVRALAQRSADA
+439 EVRQLAMRAGEA
-451 AKEIKGLID
+451 AREIKGLIATSAQNVETGTALVNGAGHTMGQIVD
-460 GSVAK
+460 SIRNVASMISDISSTTLSQTRDINDINTA
-465 VEQGARLV
+465 VARL
-473 GDAGATMTDIVEQ
+473 DQM
-486 AQRVAGLIAE
+486 
-496 ISTATAE
+496 
-503 QTDGIAQVGE
+503 
-513 AVAHLDRST
+513 T
-522 QQNAALVEQSA
+522 QQNSALVEESA
-533 AAAQALKQQAAQ
+533 AASEGLRHQANELTHLISQFVLPPQ
-545 LAQAV
+545 
-550 SVFRLGFDA
+550 
-559 AASSSAHSSPRRS
+559 HE
-572 HALPDRAASAAP
+572 ALPVPGPVRMPALPSA
-584 RLPGV
+584 

>member
-1 MALGDIAQCHRL
+1 
-13 RAGASAAPSV
+13 
-23 RGPANAGG
+23 
-31 FHRLAMIATAP
+31 MIATAP
-42 APRTTNILGRR
+42 APRATNILGRR

-103 QAINTERYKAMAL
+103 QAINAERYKAMAL

-134 TQYSGLMDQLAT
+134 THYRELMDQLAT

-183 ERIRKVFT
+183 ERIRKVFA

-346 LEQVTQRLHQSTE
+346 LEQVTQRLHPSTE

-427 GEQGRGFAVVAG
+427 GEQGRGFAVVAA
-439 EVRALAQRSADA
+439 EVRQLAMCAGEA
-451 AKEIKGLID
+451 AREIKGLIATSAQNVET
-460 GSVAK
+460 GTALVNGAGHTMGQIVESIRNVASMISDISTTTLSQTRDINDINTA
-465 VEQGARLV
+465 VARL
-473 GDAGATMTDIVEQ
+473 DQM
-486 AQRVAGLIAE
+486 
-496 ISTATAE
+496 
-503 QTDGIAQVGE
+503 
-513 AVAHLDRST
+513 T
-522 QQNAALVEQSA
+522 QQNSALVEESA
-533 AAAQALKQQAAQ
+533 AASEGLRHQANELTHLISQFVLPPQ
-545 LAQAV
+545 
-550 SVFRLGFDA
+550 
-559 AASSSAHSSPRRS
+559 HE
-572 HALPDRAASAAP
+572 ALPVPGPVRMPALPSA
-584 RLPGV
+584 

>member
-1 MALGDIAQCHRL
+1 
-13 RAGASAAPSV
+13 
-23 RGPANAGG
+23 
-31 FHRLAMIATAP
+31 MIATAP

-134 TQYSGLMDQLAT
+134 TQYRELMDQLAT

-173 LVAARDFGLT
+173 LVTARDFGLT

-253 RSISRPIGT
+253 RSISRPIGA

-427 GEQGRGFAVVAG
+427 GEQGRGFAVVAA
-439 EVRALAQRSADA
+439 EVRQLAMRAGEA
-451 AKEIKGLID
+451 AREIKGLIATSAQNVETGTALVNGAGHTMGQIVD
-460 GSVAK
+460 SIRNVASMISDISTTTLSQTRDINDINTA
-465 VEQGARLV
+465 VARL
-473 GDAGATMTDIVEQ
+473 DQM
-486 AQRVAGLIAE
+486 
-496 ISTATAE
+496 
-503 QTDGIAQVGE
+503 
-513 AVAHLDRST
+513 T
-522 QQNAALVEQSA
+522 QQNSALVEESA
-533 AAAQALKQQAAQ
+533 AASEGLRHQANELTHLISQFVLPPQ
-545 LAQAV
+545 
-550 SVFRLGFDA
+550 
-559 AASSSAHSSPRRS
+559 HE
-572 HALPDRAASAAP
+572 ALPVPGPVRMPALPSA
-584 RLPGV
+584 

>member
-1 MALGDIAQCHRL
+1 
-13 RAGASAAPSV
+13 
-23 RGPANAGG
+23 
-31 FHRLAMIATAP
+31 MIATAP

-103 QAINTERYKAMAL
+103 QAINAERYKAMAL

-134 TQYSGLMDQLAT
+134 THYRELMDQLAT

-173 LVAARDFGLT
+173 LVTARDFGLT

-292 SLNTMQEALRT
+292 SLNTMQQALRT

-380 AMAQVVRTM
+380 AMAQVVHTM

-396 RKVEEVTGVIDS
+396 RKGEEVTGVIDS

-427 GEQGRGFAVVAG
+427 GEQGRGFAVVAA
-439 EVRALAQRSADA
+439 EVRQLAMRAGEA
-451 AKEIKGLID
+451 AREIKGLIATSAQNVETGTALVNGAGHTMGQIVD
-460 GSVAK
+460 SIRNVASMISDISTTTLSQTRDINDINTA
-465 VEQGARLV
+465 VARL
-473 GDAGATMTDIVEQ
+473 DQM
-486 AQRVAGLIAE
+486 
-496 ISTATAE
+496 
-503 QTDGIAQVGE
+503 
-513 AVAHLDRST
+513 T
-522 QQNAALVEQSA
+522 QQNSALVEESA
-533 AAAQALKQQAAQ
+533 AASEGLRHQANELTHLISQFVLPPQ
-545 LAQAV
+545 
-550 SVFRLGFDA
+550 
-559 AASSSAHSSPRRS
+559 HE
-572 HALPDRAASAAP
+572 ALPVPGPVRMPALPSA
-584 RLPGV
+584 

>member
-1 MALGDIAQCHRL
+1 
-13 RAGASAAPSV
+13 
-23 RGPANAGG
+23 
-31 FHRLAMIATAP
+31 MIATAP
-42 APRTTNILGRR
+42 APRATNILGRR

-134 TQYSGLMDQLAT
+134 THYRELMDQLAT

-173 LVAARDFGLT
+173 LVTARDFGLT

-253 RSISRPIGT
+253 RSISRPIGA

-427 GEQGRGFAVVAG
+427 GEQGRGFAVVAA
-439 EVRALAQRSADA
+439 EVRQLAMRAGEA
-451 AKEIKGLID
+451 AREIKGLIATSAQNVETGTALVNGAGHTMGQIVD
-460 GSVAK
+460 SIRNVASMISDISTTTLSQTRDINDINTA
-465 VEQGARLV
+465 VARL
-473 GDAGATMTDIVEQ
+473 DQM
-486 AQRVAGLIAE
+486 
-496 ISTATAE
+496 
-503 QTDGIAQVGE
+503 
-513 AVAHLDRST
+513 T
-522 QQNAALVEQSA
+522 QQNSALVEESA
-533 AAAQALKQQAAQ
+533 AASEGLRHQANELTHLISQFVLPPQ
-545 LAQAV
+545 
-550 SVFRLGFDA
+550 
-559 AASSSAHSSPRRS
+559 HE
-572 HALPDRAASAAP
+572 ALPVPGPVRMPALPSA
-584 RLPGV
+584 

>member
-1 MALGDIAQCHRL
+1 
-13 RAGASAAPSV
+13 
-23 RGPANAGG
+23 
-31 FHRLAMIATAP
+31 MIATAP

-134 TQYSGLMDQLAT
+134 THYRELMDQLAT

-173 LVAARDFGLT
+173 LVTARDFGLT
-183 ERIRKVFT
+183 ERIRKVFA

-380 AMAQVVRTM
+380 AMAQVVHTM

-427 GEQGRGFAVVAG
+427 GEQGRGFAVVAA
-439 EVRALAQRSADA
+439 EVRQLAMRAGEA
-451 AKEIKGLID
+451 AREIKGLIATSAQNVETGTALVNGAGHTMGQIVD
-460 GSVAK
+460 SIRNVASMISDISTTTLSQTRDINDINTA
-465 VEQGARLV
+465 VARL
-473 GDAGATMTDIVEQ
+473 DQM
-486 AQRVAGLIAE
+486 
-496 ISTATAE
+496 
-503 QTDGIAQVGE
+503 
-513 AVAHLDRST
+513 T
-522 QQNAALVEQSA
+522 QQNSALVEESA
-533 AAAQALKQQAAQ
+533 AASEGLRHQANELTHLISQFVLPPQ
-545 LAQAV
+545 
-550 SVFRLGFDA
+550 
-559 AASSSAHSSPRRS
+559 HE
-572 HALPDRAASAAP
+572 ALPVPGPVRMPALPSA
-584 RLPGV
+584 